1 MHSTVAVRASHLSCT
16 DKSIQYVFGG
26 GGGRRSYCCT
36 AFRTVYTVHSAEITA
51 TVYIYTVYIYI
62 YMCILSHHSFVI
74 L

>member
-1 MHSTVAVRASHLSCT
+1 MHSTVAEHVRASHLSCT

-51 TVYIYTVYIYI
+51 TVHMYTLPSQFCDTV
-62 YMCILSHHSFVI
+62 
-74 L
+74 